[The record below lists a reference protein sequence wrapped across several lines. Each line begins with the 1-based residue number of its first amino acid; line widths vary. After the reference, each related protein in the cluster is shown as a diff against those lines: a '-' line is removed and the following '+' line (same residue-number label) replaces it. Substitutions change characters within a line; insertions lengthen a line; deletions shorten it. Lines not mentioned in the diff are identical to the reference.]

1 MKSFAKTRE
10 LNRRII
16 ATQTQASAMHDICRK
31 FR

>member
-1 MKSFAKTRE
+1 MKSFTEIRK

-16 ATQTQASAMHDICRK
+16 ATQTQASAMHHICRK